1 MSYKFVLTF
10 DPRILFL
17 DLNMK
22 AFQFS
27 DTFLPWTKY
36 LNATTPNDF
45 LSYPPVHIC
54 YAISLKN
61 ILCHYLCVVT

>member
-36 LNATTPNDF
+36 LNATTPSDF
-45 LSYPPVHIC
+45 LS
-54 YAISLKN
+54 
-61 ILCHYLCVVT
+61 